1 MQKINLFAIL
11 IVSFLA
17 LLLWSIFFEIDKS
30 INVTGVIEPKGNV
43 ISLQNR
49 FDSKIIDIRTVAGE
63 YVTKNQTLFI
73 LDPDLDSGELK
84 EKELEVRGLETQHRR
99 LLAQLEK
106 THEFKFLGND
116 DEKVYLQ
123 ELEQLKL
130 ELGAYFNEIE
140 TLKGEKNL
148 VLKEIES
155 AKISRINLENL
166 TKLLEKKYEI
176 TKKLYDKNFEGELA
190 LLEAQQKFAE
200 SRGNV
205 AVASENLL
213 RLSEQVTTVEK
224 KIQQLKLNFNRDT
237 SKNIAEVSRKIE
249 FGILNI
255 ATLREKIEEFEVKSP
270 LDGTISKVFF
280 NNIGEIVPKAST
292 LGELIPKSRP
302 LIFST
307 KLKPGD
313 ILEVFENQK
322 ASITLS
328 NMDTRKDPPLPGKV
342 SFVEQNSRIEEN
354 LGRYFVAEISFL
366 PSSQSDKIV
375 PGVDGS
381 ASITLGKRS
390 VLEYFME
397 PIFASFKG
405 AMSE

>member
-11 IVSFLA
+11 IVSFLT

-106 THEFKFLGND
+106 THEFKFMGND

-155 AKISRINLENL
+155 AKINPPYSRC
-166 TKLLEKKYEI
+166 
-176 TKKLYDKNFEGELA
+176 
-190 LLEAQQKFAE
+190 
-200 SRGNV
+200 
-205 AVASENLL
+205 
-213 RLSEQVTTVEK
+213 
-224 KIQQLKLNFNRDT
+224 
-237 SKNIAEVSRKIE
+237 
-249 FGILNI
+249 
-255 ATLREKIEEFEVKSP
+255 
-270 LDGTISKVFF
+270 
-280 NNIGEIVPKAST
+280 
-292 LGELIPKSRP
+292 
-302 LIFST
+302 
-307 KLKPGD
+307 
-313 ILEVFENQK
+313 
-322 ASITLS
+322 
-328 NMDTRKDPPLPGKV
+328 
-342 SFVEQNSRIEEN
+342 
-354 LGRYFVAEISFL
+354 
-366 PSSQSDKIV
+366 
-375 PGVDGS
+375 
-381 ASITLGKRS
+381 
-390 VLEYFME
+390 
-397 PIFASFKG
+397 
-405 AMSE
+405 